1 MDTNTY
7 LGLDQGSGSTKAV
20 LLSDKGETLFETA
33 VEAPERIVKG
43 REVEQSAEGILNTVV
58 EVVLKAKQWAHQNGI
73 AITAAGLACQRS
85 GVLAWNSRDGIPQ
98 HDVITWAD
106 TRTIPVIQ
114 NFGKGTERISVKT
127 GIPTLPNFAGGK
139 IALLQRE
146 FLDNSITVGTLDSFL
161 LYRLSGRRTLATE
174 DTMAART
181 MLYSLE
187 SRNWDA
193 QLCQE
198 FKVDQRRLPPIVPSL
213 AAHTVFEEV
222 SILALLGDQQAA
234 LIGSQITEAQPFNN
248 RPLLNL
254 GTIASLMV
262 DTGSS
267 PIVTPGVMTSVG
279 LSFHQ
284 PKSSIREYTF
294 ISEITSAVTGE
305 VLMEPTRRGWCSSLD
320 DLEALCRA
328 SIEASPAARSI
339 AYLVN
344 HRPTPPLK
352 AERTP
357 NVFVSKPDATV
368 ADKARA
374 IVENVGN
381 LVIRMFE
388 EMRDKGVFR
397 ELEGLH
403 VNVAGGGSK
412 LSYLLQYIADCTGVT
427 FHPIG
432 EREATARGAA
442 VAAQRSHS
450 GKYKNGTSECQEN
463 STPVTCVDRERK
475 KRYLMWQRLEGDLL
489 RDTLPSHAEI
499 EE

>member
-20 LLSDKGETLFETA
+20 LLTTNGETVFETS
-33 VEAPERIVKG
+33 VEAPGRSVNG
-43 REVEQSAEGILNTVV
+43 REVEQSAEGILNSVV
-58 EVVLKAKQWAHQNGI
+58 EVFLKAKQWAYTNQLKIH
-73 AITAAGLACQRS
+73 AAGLACQRS
-85 GVLAWNSRDGIPQ
+85 GVLAWNSRDGVPQ

-106 TRTIPVIQ
+106 TRTIPIIQ

-146 FLDNSITVGTLDSFL
+146 FRDASVYVGTLDTFL
-161 LYRLSGRRTLATE
+161 MYRLSGRKSFITD

-187 SRNWDA
+187 SRSWDS

-198 FKVDQRRLPPIVPSL
+198 FKVESRRLASISPSL
-213 AAHTVFEEV
+213 ATHTIFEEV
-222 SILALLGDQQAA
+222 PITAMLGDQQAA
-234 LIGSQITEAQPFNN
+234 LLATQAITP

-262 DTGSS
+262 GTGAT
-267 PIVTPGVMTSVG
+267 PTITPGVMASVA
-279 LSFHQ
+279 LSYHL
-284 PKSSIREYTF
+284 PNSAIREYGF
-294 ISEITSAVTGE
+294 LSEITSSVTGE
-305 VLMEPTRRGWCSSLD
+305 VLLEANRRGWCKSLAELNSLCD
-320 DLEALCRA
+320 EACTRSA
-328 SIEASPAARSI
+328 TPKSI

-344 HRPTPPLK
+344 HRPAPPLQP
-352 AERTP
+352 ERTP
-357 NVFVSKPDATV
+357 NVFVSKPDADV
-368 ADKARA
+368 GDKARA

-388 EMRDKGVFR
+388 EMRDKGVLTD
-397 ELEGLH
+397 LEGLH
-403 VNVAGGGSK
+403 VNVSGGGSQ
-412 LSYLLQYIADCTGVT
+412 LLYLLQYIADCTGVVL
-427 FHPIG
+427 HRVG

-442 VAAQRSHS
+442 IAAQRGHHVSQVKMH
-450 GKYKNGTSECQEN
+450 QEEGAN
-463 STPVTCVDRERK
+463 LSPIHPQDRERK
-475 KRYLMWQRLEGDLL
+475 RRYLMWQRLEGDVL
-489 RDTLPSHAEI
+489 RRSLPPHAEI